1 MKISQFV
8 SIIILLTVSIPV
20 PAQVIDGNMN
30 KTNLLSNA
38 TISVTVGGD
47 FPVTGTFPAFI
58 AERVDQLITRL
69 YLEARE
75 RAVKITNDPR
85 IIKEIETK
93 LNDFSLRGIILKRS
107 NGEEF
112 IVDLQRFRLSGDLS
126 FNPYL
131 KNDDVIIF
139 PANDI
144 TRNFFSVSGAVNNPD
159 IFHYVEGDSLFDALE
174 LAMGINPAFEDVNL
188 IVLSRLSYDGESMIA
203 DTIDINKNIK
213 IQRGDRIKVLAL
225 ETQRKNFYVL
235 VLGEV
240 NNPGQ
245 YPITKNN
252 TTLYEVLKSAG
263 GFTSHASLRRAKL
276 YTGNSLAVFLEK
288 QYGIN
293 LQDQHDLENVQLR
306 NTIVNLETMLMY
318 RMSNIYPEDTSY
330 FFMENQLRVL
340 TEGSSLDFT
349 KIGNEDSDIAKYV
362 LKSGDVIVIPEIRKS
377 VYIFGQIA
385 SPGYIPFL
393 EGKDYKYYINEA
405 GGLGELAIEDEI
417 MVIKGGSRAWI
428 SPINQEVIIQE
439 GDYIYVP
446 KEQLRSFRSYAVEYS
461 IYVGMLASIATVIL
475 LVITAFK

>member
-1 MKISQFV
+1 MKINLAI
-8 SIIILLTVSIPV
+8 SIIFILALSM
-20 PAQVIDGNMN
+20 PAQVLDGKMN
-30 KTNLLSNA
+30 NTNLINNV
-38 TISVTVGGD
+38 TISVTIGGD
-47 FPVTGTFPAFI
+47 FPVTGSFPAFI
-58 AERVDQLITRL
+58 SERVDQFVTRL

-85 IIKEIETK
+85 IIAQIEEK
-93 LNDFSLRGIILKRS
+93 LNNFSLRGITLKRS
-107 NGEEF
+107 NGDEL
-112 IVDLQRFRLSGDLS
+112 IVDLQRFRSSGDFA

-131 KNDDVIIF
+131 KNDDVLIF
-139 PANDI
+139 PVNDI
-144 TRNFFSVSGAVNNPD
+144 NRNFFTISGAVNNPN
-159 IFHYVEGDSLFDALE
+159 IFYFVEGDSLFDALD
-174 LAMGINPAFEDVNL
+174 LAMGINPAFEDVDRIIL
-188 IVLSRLSYDGESMIA
+188 TRLSYDGETMMV
-203 DTIDINKNIK
+203 DTADININFRL
-213 IQRGDRIKVLAL
+213 QRGDKIRVLAP

-245 YPITKNN
+245 YAITKNN

-263 GFTSHASLRRAKL
+263 GFTSQASLRRAKL

-293 LQDQHDLENVQLR
+293 LKDQPDLENIQLR

-349 KIGNEDSDIAKYV
+349 QIENEDSDIAKYI
-362 LKSGDVIVIPEIRKS
+362 LKNGDVIVIPEIRKS

-385 SPGYIPFL
+385 SPGYIPFI
-393 EGKDYKYYINEA
+393 EGKDYEYYVNEA
-405 GGLGELAIEDEI
+405 GGLGELAIADEI
-417 MVIKGGSRAWI
+417 MVIKAGSRAWI
-428 SPINQEVIIQE
+428 SPINHEVKIQE